1 MANGDLLYH
10 IPIYRTALKED
21 GTYDFHENFEYV
33 KPWLKQA
40 DLVIG
45 DFEGTVNKDH
55 YLAGYPLLM
64 LQEKSWMQSRMQ
76 ATKF

>member
-40 DLVIG
+40 DLVLG

-55 YLAGYPLLM
+55 YLAG
-64 LQEKSWMQSRMQ
+64 
-76 ATKF
+76 

>member
-1 MANGDLLYH
+1 MANGDLLPH
-10 IPIYRTALKED
+10 PHLPNSSKED

-64 LQEKSWMQSRMQ
+64 HLVR
-76 ATKF
+76 